1 MTYNNLGVLHK
12 QRKREEVAI
21 KYLKKVVEVEE
32 KMTNSETQTLE
43 LAQSYINI
51 CSIYSEMR
59 KHEISLSYAK
69 KAVDILDTEY
79 ERRYPNNMGSE
90 TESQQFVGIVVS
102 ALYNAAV
109 EYEYAED
116 FSSSLIHYSKALKMS
131 KIHLGLQNPL
141 TIGIE
146 NNFDQ
151 VKTRI
156 RENPSLTAKKPLA
169 SLSNAGNATSIM
181 HQRSSQKSRHSQ

>member
-1 MTYNNLGVLHK
+1 M
-12 QRKREEVAI
+12 AI

-69 KAVDILDTEY
+69 KAVDILDSEY

-90 TESQQFVGIVVS
+90 AESQQFVGIVVS

-109 EYEYAED
+109 EYEYA
-116 FSSSLIHYSKALKMS
+116 
-131 KIHLGLQNPL
+131 
-141 TIGIE
+141 
-146 NNFDQ
+146 
-151 VKTRI
+151 
-156 RENPSLTAKKPLA
+156 
-169 SLSNAGNATSIM
+169 
-181 HQRSSQKSRHSQ
+181 